1 MTMSMAEKEKKAI
14 ATAITER
21 IDEYLSRFPFARY
34 PIGPLEEWRR
44 VFCAPETVTTETL
57 RQALGWQF
65 GGWQRKDLALAHR
78 KMISTVVNAWPDVSE
93 TAAQDPR
100 QAFALWQQKL
110 PDWHNGFSAAAL
122 LLHLQQPDTFELADC
137 HRLDTMI
144 ELLNVIDHA
153 GKDRSITLSLNDI
166 QDYTT
171 FFRAIAPKLPYGKT
185 SHLKLDRF
193 MKIYGNRHA
202 YKRISPDYQTRE
214 PLISTFSWDTVT
226 SKRFHLDQIALRAN
240 ADRLFACFLLT
251 LESENCS
258 PEELTIDDVITR
270 LPLGTGGLCNPAS
283 FNYALVAL
291 FGGQRQ
297 RDFWIFEKPE
307 LLHAFTA
314 QANQSTRNMRYYLAH
329 ASEKLSVNPKYVK
342 VSD

>member
-1 MTMSMAEKEKKAI
+1 MTISMNEKEKKAI

-21 IDEYLSRFPFARY
+21 IDEYLNRFPYARY
-34 PIGPLEEWRR
+34 PVEPLEEWQKI
-44 VFCAPETVTTETL
+44 FCDPEAVTTETL

-78 KMISTVVNAWPDVSE
+78 KTISTVVNAWPDVLE
-93 TAAQDPR
+93 IAAQDPL

-110 PDWHNGFSAAAL
+110 PDWHNGFSAVAL
-122 LLHLQQPDTFELADC
+122 LLHLQQPDTFELADL
-137 HRLDTMI
+137 HRLDTMM
-144 ELLNVIDHA
+144 ELLNIIDHVE
-153 GKDRSITLSLNDI
+153 KDRSITLSLDDI

-185 SHLKLDRF
+185 SHTKLDRF

-202 YKRISPDYQTRE
+202 YKHIAPDYQTRE
-214 PLISTFSWDTVT
+214 PLISTFSWDRAT
-226 SKRFHLDQIALRAN
+226 SKRFLLDQITLRAN

-251 LESENCS
+251 LESENRS
-258 PEELTIDDVITR
+258 PEQLTIGDVISR

-307 LLHAFTA
+307 LLHGFTE